1 MKDLF
6 LVGRL
11 RLPGHN
17 PPLVSV
23 YEHAAAAAVCVAHVE
38 VILVA
43 AAGLALAQN
52 LDTEYQILA
61 LKYNKVRRSPEFAL
75 LFSSFQIHLPS
86 FKKDLFPSKSIFLP
100 KILGPIKI
108 KMTKKTCKSEHLSKG
123 YIIYRNLQFWQAEK
137 HLHSTK
143 Q

>member
-61 LKYNKVRRSPEFAL
+61 LKYNKVRSPPKFASSL
-75 LFSSFQIHLPS
+75 YFKSSFFLSSKSTFLPS
-86 FKKDLFPSKSIFLP
+86 KKICFPKNIFP
-100 KILGPIKI
+100 QKI
-108 KMTKKTCKSEHLSKG
+108 
-123 YIIYRNLQFWQAEK
+123 
-137 HLHSTK
+137 
-143 Q
+143 

>member
-6 LVGRL
+6 FVGRL

-17 PPLVSV
+17 PPLVPV

-61 LKYNKVRRSPEFAL
+61 LKYLETIIVKAMS
-75 LFSSFQIHLPS
+75 Q
-86 FKKDLFPSKSIFLP
+86 FKEVL
-100 KILGPIKI
+100 
-108 KMTKKTCKSEHLSKG
+108 
-123 YIIYRNLQFWQAEK
+123 
-137 HLHSTK
+137 
-143 Q
+143 

>member
-61 LKYNKVRRSPEFAL
+61 LKYNKVIRSTEFYLLSFSFL
-75 LFSSFQIHLPS
+75 LFCLSFQ
-86 FKKDLFPSKSIFLP
+86 FFLF
-100 KILGPIKI
+100 
-108 KMTKKTCKSEHLSKG
+108 
-123 YIIYRNLQFWQAEK
+123 
-137 HLHSTK
+137 
-143 Q
+143 

>member
-6 LVGRL
+6 FVGRL

-17 PPLVSV
+17 PPLVPV
-23 YEHAAAAAVCVAHVE
+23 YEHAATAAVCVAHVE

-61 LKYNKVRRSPEFAL
+61 LQYNKVWLLNGPEVFIPNP
-75 LFSSFQIHLPS
+75 SFQILH
-86 FKKDLFPSKSIFLP
+86 
-100 KILGPIKI
+100 KISGPII
-108 KMTKKTCKSEHLSKG
+108 
-123 YIIYRNLQFWQAEK
+123 
-137 HLHSTK
+137 
-143 Q
+143 